1 LKMNFSEFVGH
12 ENAKLALI
20 LNAIDPCCG
29 GVLFVGERGCGK
41 STLARLLP
49 ELLPEETPFV
59 ELPLN
64 ATEEAILGA
73 IDFEEALRSGTRRIQ
88 QGILSR
94 AADGFLYIDDVNL
107 LAADILGLLV
117 RADRPIIASMTSG
130 DAPISAHF
138 LDRFG
143 MAVAWSRITEPA
155 ERIAIVKAAIGA
167 SSAAA
172 QVDDGGALRAVVR
185 HARTRLAATHVPRT
199 VEGYVVERC
208 QESLAAGHRG
218 DLFLRSAA
226 RAFAAFQGKPEVSR
240 QDVDAV
246 TPLVL
251 EHRRRMAAPPPQE
264 QEERQPPP
272 PPPDHADPPPH
283 PPESPEETSA
293 AESGPAESSQK
304 KESKPR
310 EQVFGVGEVFQV
322 RRMHFRRDRQK
333 RGSSGRKL
341 KSLSSD
347 KRGRYVRSRIQGSSQ
362 DIAID
367 ATIRAAAPW
376 QKARG
381 ETGVLEIEASDI
393 RYKQREKRISH
404 LSVFVVDGSGSMG
417 AQRRM
422 VAAKGAIESLLI
434 HSYQKRDKV
443 AMILFRRDHAE
454 LILPPTSSAQLAS
467 RLLRAIPA
475 GGKTPLS
482 SGLVLAYELL
492 RRTLLREPET
502 RILLTLITDGRANHS
517 VTSAS
522 PAEEVK
528 RAAGSLRELRSTE
541 FLVVDTEKKSGLV
554 RTGSAR
560 VIAEDLGATYVC
572 IEDLKSDSLVSLI
585 QGRKASVET

>member
-1 LKMNFSEFVGH
+1 MRFTEFVGH
-12 ENAKLALI
+12 EKAKLALI
-20 LNAIDPCCG
+20 LNAIDPRCG

-41 STLARLLP
+41 STLARLFP
-49 ELLPEETPFV
+49 ALLPEETPFV

-64 ATEEAILGA
+64 ATEEALLGA
-73 IDFEEALRSGTRRIQ
+73 IDFEEALRSGARRMQ

-94 AADGFLYIDDVNL
+94 AAGGFLYIDDVNL
-107 LAADILGLLV
+107 LPADILGLLV
-117 RADRPIIASMTSG
+117 RADSPIIASMNSG
-130 DAPISAHF
+130 DAPISPHF

-155 ERIAIVKAAIGA
+155 QRIAIVKAAIGTP
-167 SSAAA
+167 SGSGG
-172 QVDDGGALRAVVR
+172 DGLRAVVR
-185 HARTRLAATHVPRT
+185 NARERLAAVRVPRA
-199 VEGYVVERC
+199 VEDYVVERC

-218 DLFLRSAA
+218 DLFLRCAA
-226 RAFAAFQGKPEVSR
+226 RAFAAFQGRGEVSR
-240 QDVDAV
+240 EDVDAV
-246 TPLVL
+246 IPLVL
-251 EHRRRMAAPPPQE
+251 EHRRRMPSPPPQE
-264 QEERQPPP
+264 QEEQPPP
-272 PPPDHADPPPH
+272 PQNDATPPPD
-283 PPESPEETSA
+283 SA
-293 AESGPAESSQK
+293 ENSAEPSSAESAPAESAGER
-304 KESKPR
+304 ESKPR
-310 EQVFGVGEVFQV
+310 EQIFGVGEVFPV
-322 RRMHFRRDRQK
+322 RRLHFRRDRLK

-347 KRGRYVRSRIQGSSQ
+347 KRGRYVRSRIQGSLG
-362 DIAID
+362 DIALD

-381 ETGVLEIEASDI
+381 ENGKLDIQPGDI

-404 LSVFVVDGSGSMG
+404 LAVFVVDGSGSMG

-422 VAAKGAIESLLI
+422 VATKGAIESLLV

-443 AMILFRRDHAE
+443 AMILFRKDHAE
-454 LILPPTSSAQLAS
+454 VILPPTSSVHLAS
-467 RLLRAIPA
+467 RLLRAIPV

-482 SGLVLAYELL
+482 SGLLLAYELV

-517 VTSAS
+517 VTSTS

-528 RAAGSLRELRSTE
+528 RAAALLCELRSTE

-560 VIAEDLGATYVC
+560 VVAEQLGATYVC
-572 IEDLKSDSLVSLI
+572 IEDLKSESLVSLVQSRVTTI
-585 QGRKASVET
+585 PQA